1 MGAHGAAGEEGDWEI
16 GKVVELGKQVDL
28 SDPQAWVMEAQTRK
42 QSLKNE
48 ILKAGNAHIYLN
60 IWGNMRVRGR
70 EDLNFH
76 T

>member
-1 MGAHGAAGEEGDWEI
+1 M
-16 GKVVELGKQVDL
+16 ELRKQVDL

-42 QSLKNE
+42 QSLRNE

-60 IWGNMRVRGR
+60 IWENARKDWGNMRARGR